1 MMGWA
6 FNSKKPGEQEEN
18 TEAQA
23 DEDNQDGDDEQSGSG
38 DDQEVQGI
46 NLGETE
52 LPRKSEKYSKEMYEE
67 LEQRVVAF

>member
-6 FNSKKPGEQEEN
+6 FNSKKPDEQEAN
-18 TEAQA
+18 TKPQA
-23 DEDNQDGDDEQSGSG
+23 EQDGEDDQSGSE

-52 LPRKSEKYSKEMYEE
+52 LPRKAEKYSKEMYEE